1 MLSNS
6 STTPGYRRPPYGTLV
21 ARLGETRRFI
31 QVVTGPRQVG
41 KTTLVRQ
48 ALADLAIPSVYA
60 SADDPGLRDRAWLDA
75 QWGAAR
81 AVAAASE
88 TGGPATGGPV
98 ILAIDEIQ
106 KVGSWAE
113 IVKRLWDEDS
123 ASGVDVR
130 VVLLGS
136 APLLVQRGLTES
148 LAGRFETIRLTHW
161 SFAEMEAAFGWDL
174 ETFLVHGGYPGAATL
189 VGDPERWRAYL
200 LDSLVE
206 TTLAR
211 DIFLLHRIDK
221 PALLRQLFRLGCDY
235 SAQVV
240 SYQKL
245 VGQLQ
250 DAGNTTT
257 LAHYLRILGDSGLIT
272 GLEKYSGGRVR
283 QRGSSP
289 KLLAL
294 DSGLMTAMTGF
305 TRLELRGQPE
315 AWGRVVE
322 TAVGAHVV
330 NSAPADTTI
339 SWWRDRDREVDFVIE
354 SPRGLL
360 AMEVGSGRRKPS
372 LPGLAAF
379 NRAYPKARVLLAGAQ
394 GMPLA
399 GLLRVPAHELVAATS
414 P

>member
-1 MLSNS
+1 MAS
-6 STTPGYRRPPYGTLV
+6 GYRRTPHGTLV
-21 ARLGETRRFI
+21 ARLREPRRFI

-48 ALADLAIPSVYA
+48 ALADLEVRSVYA

-81 AVAAASE
+81 AVAASQA
-88 TGGPATGGPV
+88 GGSA

-148 LAGRFETIRLTHW
+148 LAGRFETIRLAHW
-161 SFAEMEAAFGWDL
+161 SFAEMESAFGWDL

-206 TTLAR
+206 TTIAR
-211 DIFLLHRIDK
+211 DVLLLHRIDK

-272 GLEKYSGGRVR
+272 GLEKYSGARIR

-289 KLLAL
+289 KLLVL
-294 DSGLMTAMTGF
+294 DSGLMTAMTGL
-305 TRLELRGQPE
+305 TRLQLRRQPE

-322 TAVGAHVV
+322 TAVGAHLV
-330 NSAPADTTI
+330 NSASTDTTI

-354 SPRGLL
+354 SPHGLL
-360 AMEVGSGRRKPS
+360 AMEVGSGRRKGS

-379 NRAYPKARVLLAGAQ
+379 TRAYPNARVLLAGAQ

-399 GLLRVPAHELVAATS
+399 DLLRVPARELVAATS

>member
-6 STTPGYRRPPYGTLV
+6 STTPAYRRQPHRTLV

-31 QVVTGPRQVG
+31 QVITGPRQVG

-48 ALADLAIPSVYA
+48 AMADLDVPSVYA

-81 AVAAASE
+81 AVEAASA
-88 TGGPATGGPV
+88 GHAV
-98 ILAIDEIQ
+98 VLAIDEIQ
-106 KVGSWAE
+106 KVGTWAE
-113 IVKRLWDEDS
+113 IVKRLWDEDT
-123 ASGVDVR
+123 ASGADLR

-148 LAGRFETIRLTHW
+148 LAGRFETIRLAHW
-161 SFAEMEAAFGWDL
+161 SFGEMESAFGWDL
-174 ETFLVHGGYPGAATL
+174 ETFIVHGGYPGAASL
-189 VGDPERWRAYL
+189 VDDPERWRAYL

-211 DIFLLHRIDK
+211 DVLLLHRIDK

-235 SAQVV
+235 SGQVV

-257 LAHYLRILGDSGLIT
+257 LAHYLRILGDSGLLT
-272 GLEKYSGGRVR
+272 GREKYSGGRIR

-289 KLLAL
+289 KRLAL
-294 DSGLMTAMTGF
+294 DTGLMTAMTGS
-305 TRLELRGQPE
+305 TRLELRRRPE
-315 AWGRVVE
+315 EWGRVVE
-322 TAVGAHVV
+322 TAVGAHLV

-339 SWWRDRDREVDFVIE
+339 SWWRDRDREVDFVVE
-354 SPRGLL
+354 SPHGLL

-379 NRAYPKARVLLAGAQ
+379 NRAYPRARVLLAGAQ

-399 GLLRVPAHELVAATS
+399 DLLRMPAHELVAATAR
-414 P
+414 

>member
-6 STTPGYRRPPYGTLV
+6 SSIPGYRRPPHGTLV
-21 ARLGETRRFI
+21 ARLQETRRFI

-48 ALADLAIPSVYA
+48 AVADLATPSVYA

-75 QWGAAR
+75 RWGAAR
-81 AVAAASE
+81 AVAATSA
-88 TGGPATGGPV
+88 GGAA
-98 ILAIDEIQ
+98 ILVIDEIQ
-106 KVGSWAE
+106 KIGSWAE
-113 IVKRLWDEDS
+113 IVKRLWDED
-123 ASGVDVR
+123 ALSGADVR

-161 SFAEMEAAFGWDL
+161 SYVEMETAFGWDL
-174 ETFLVHGGYPGAATL
+174 ETFLVHGGYPGAAAL
-189 VGDPERWRAYL
+189 VDDPERWRSYV

-211 DIFLLHRIDK
+211 DVLLLHRIDK

-294 DSGLMTAMTGF
+294 DTGLMTAMTGLS
-305 TRLELRGQPE
+305 RRELRERPE
-315 AWGRVVE
+315 EWGRVVE
-322 TAVGAHVV
+322 TAVGAHLV
-330 NSAPADTTI
+330 NSAPPGTTV

-354 SPRGLL
+354 TPRGLL
-360 AMEVGSGRRKPS
+360 AMEVGSGRRKRS

-379 NRAYPKARVLLAGAQ
+379 SRAYPNTRVLLAGAQ

-399 GLLRVPAHELVAATS
+399 DLLRVPSSDLVAATAG
-414 P
+414 

>member
-6 STTPGYRRPPYGTLV
+6 SSAFVYKRPPHGTLV

-48 ALADLAIPSVYA
+48 ALADLEIPSVYA

-81 AVAAASE
+81 AVEAASA
-88 TGGPATGGPV
+88 GHAA
-98 ILAIDEIQ
+98 ILAIDEVQ

-113 IVKRLWDEDS
+113 IVKRLWDED
-123 ASGVDVR
+123 AAAGVDVR

-161 SFAEMEAAFGWDL
+161 SFGEMESAFGWDL
-174 ETFLVHGGYPGAATL
+174 ETFLVHGGYPGAAVL
-189 VGDPERWRAYL
+189 VDDPERWRAYL

-211 DIFLLHRIDK
+211 DVLLLHRIDK

-235 SAQVV
+235 SGQVV

-257 LAHYLRILGDSGLIT
+257 LAHYLRILGDSGLLT
-272 GLEKYSGGRVR
+272 GLEKYSGGRIR

-294 DSGLMTAMTGF
+294 DSGLMTAMAGLS
-305 TRLELRGQPE
+305 RVELRDRPE
-315 AWGRVVE
+315 DWGRVVE
-322 TAVGAHVV
+322 TAVGAHLV
-330 NSAPADTTI
+330 NSANADTTV
-339 SWWRDRDREVDFVIE
+339 SWWRDRDREVDFVVE
-354 SPRGLL
+354 SPHGLM

-379 NRAYPKARVLLAGAQ
+379 SRAYPNARVLLAGAQ

-399 GLLRVPAHELVAATS
+399 DLLRMPAHELVAATTR
-414 P
+414 

>member
-6 STTPGYRRPPYGTLV
+6 STTPAYRRQPHRTLV

-31 QVVTGPRQVG
+31 QVITGPRQVG

-48 ALADLAIPSVYA
+48 AMADLDVPSVYA

-81 AVAAASE
+81 AVEAASA
-88 TGGPATGGPV
+88 GHAV
-98 ILAIDEIQ
+98 VLVIDEIQ
-106 KVGSWAE
+106 KVGTWAE
-113 IVKRLWDEDS
+113 IVKRLWDEDT
-123 ASGVDVR
+123 ASGADLR

-148 LAGRFETIRLTHW
+148 LAGRFETIRLAHW
-161 SFAEMEAAFGWDL
+161 SFGEMESAFGWDL
-174 ETFLVHGGYPGAATL
+174 ETFIVHGGYPGAASL
-189 VGDPERWRAYL
+189 VDDPERWRAYL

-211 DIFLLHRIDK
+211 DVLLLHRIDK

-235 SAQVV
+235 SGQVV

-257 LAHYLRILGDSGLIT
+257 LAHYLRILGDSGLLT
-272 GLEKYSGGRVR
+272 GLEKYSGGRIR

-294 DSGLMTAMTGF
+294 DTGLMTAMTGS
-305 TRLELRGQPE
+305 TRLELRRRPE
-315 AWGRVVE
+315 EWGRVVE
-322 TAVGAHVV
+322 TAVGAHLV

-339 SWWRDRDREVDFVIE
+339 SWWRDRDREVDFVVE
-354 SPRGLL
+354 SPHGLL

-379 NRAYPKARVLLAGAQ
+379 NRAYPRARVLLAGAQ

-399 GLLRVPAHELVAATS
+399 DLLRMPANELVAATAR
-414 P
+414 